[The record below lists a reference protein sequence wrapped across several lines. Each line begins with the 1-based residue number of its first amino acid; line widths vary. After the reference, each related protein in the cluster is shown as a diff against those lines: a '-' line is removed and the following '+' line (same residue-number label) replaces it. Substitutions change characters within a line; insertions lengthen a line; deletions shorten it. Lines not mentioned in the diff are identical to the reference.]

1 LTPTNNEL
9 QQIEDDPL
17 SMFMYGLRAKESRR
31 QYPKRLKVFMDYCSL
46 DGCIEHQA
54 KELFLRAKD
63 NNIWLQS
70 MLIKFIEVQKQ
81 RVKQGE
87 ILESTIRNYYKATKL
102 FCEMND
108 IVLNWKKIT
117 KGLPR
122 GREAAND
129 RAPTIEEIQ
138 KLVEYPDRRIKAI
151 VYTMIS
157 SGIRLGSFDFLKWK
171 HIIPMYNE
179 YGELGASKVIVYAGD
194 NEEYYSF
201 ITPEAYM
208 SLKDWMDFRASY
220 GENITGESWLMRDLW
235 QTTNTDSRYRN
246 GLATYPNK
254 LKSSGI
260 KRLIERA
267 LWDQGLRRPLK
278 DGQKRHEW
286 KAAHGFRKFFT
297 TQLIQSKVNPE
308 IREML
313 LGHKIGLASCYYRP
327 TEREM
332 YAEYE
337 KAIDNLTIDPANR
350 LQRKVTEL
358 QIKQDRM
365 DRVLSRIDVL
375 EKELGIGQ

>member
-1 LTPTNNEL
+1 MTTTNEEL
-9 QQIEDDPL
+9 QQIENDPL
-17 SMFMYGLRAKESRR
+17 SMFMYGLRAKETRR

-122 GREAAND
+122 GRQAAND

-201 ITPEAYM
+201 ITPEGYM

-246 GLATYPNK
+246 GLATYPSRLK
-254 LKSSGI
+254 LNYS
-260 KRLIERA
+260 
-267 LWDQGLRRPLK
+267 
-278 DGQKRHEW
+278 
-286 KAAHGFRKFFT
+286 
-297 TQLIQSKVNPE
+297 
-308 IREML
+308 
-313 LGHKIGLASCYYRP
+313 
-327 TEREM
+327 
-332 YAEYE
+332 
-337 KAIDNLTIDPANR
+337 
-350 LQRKVTEL
+350 
-358 QIKQDRM
+358 
-365 DRVLSRIDVL
+365 
-375 EKELGIGQ
+375 